1 MSSYRKKLGK
11 NMFVSVALQWQNTEF
26 KELVAELP
34 LTITLP
40 RMVLSHLNNNVLKIK
55 WYSEHGPETRHWHH
69 VFICQNSSN
78 LYFSLMF
85 DFPCSVPTT
94 PFFFSSSKLVL
105 LSISGNA
112 TDKTRQQPT
121 YSMTPNLIRHTQ
133 FVVSESSK

>member
-1 MSSYRKKLGK
+1 
-11 NMFVSVALQWQNTEF
+11 MFVSVALQWQNTEF

-40 RMVLSHLNNNVLKIK
+40 RMALSHLKNNVLKIK
-55 WYSEHGPETRHWHH
+55 WYSEHGPDNE
-69 VFICQNSSN
+69 VFSCQNSSN